1 MEDFVE
7 GESRN
12 PSRIRPRD
20 NVYSFSSSAKGT
32 EKKQKAVRDL
42 SSVGVVCA
50 HTSAYLKVLDLKDC
64 CAACRSQQHSHV
76 VSHYTNNDGKIDW
89 TGAMDFVQ
97 ECRTRTLRKSKT
109 ELYTFMLSE
118 YKRCRRTTRK
128 RKRDR
133 QVDVVLADNIDVMEY
148 NIKGVR
154 LCR

>member
-1 MEDFVE
+1 MDDFVE
-7 GESRN
+7 GESQN

-42 SSVGVVCA
+42 SDVGVVCA
-50 HTSAYLKVLDLKDC
+50 HTSAYLKVLDLNDC
-64 CAACRSQQHSHV
+64 CAACRSQPHSHV
-76 VSHYTNNDGKIDW
+76 VSHYTSNDGKTDW

-97 ECRTRTLRKSKT
+97 ECRTRTLSKSKS
-109 ELYTFMLSE
+109 ELYMFMLSE
-118 YKRCRRTTRK
+118 YKRCRRTTTK

-133 QVDVVLADNIDVMEY
+133 QDDGVLADNIDVMEY